1 MTELVACLLTGK
13 GTWSEVAK
21 LIKAEQWEKIILITN
36 QFGKETFKANDKTE
50 LLVIDDRGPLDVLV
64 KEITE
69 GLRNKLIGPEIALNF
84 ISGTGKEHMALL
96 SSLLKLG
103 FGIRLVHVVEDKVD
117 EV

>member
-84 ISGTGKEHMALL
+84 ISGTGKEHMALF